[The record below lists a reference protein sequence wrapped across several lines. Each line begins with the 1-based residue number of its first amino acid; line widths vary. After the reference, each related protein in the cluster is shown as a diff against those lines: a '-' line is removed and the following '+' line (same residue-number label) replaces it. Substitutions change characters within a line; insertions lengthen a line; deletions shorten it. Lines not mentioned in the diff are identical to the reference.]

1 MDEHMEE
8 HDVRP
13 SELAELRRRLEDMD
27 VADVVEELGRLST
40 QQRAVSFRLLHKDR
54 AVDVFEDLDPSIQA
68 ELVDGLRAEKTAELF
83 NELDPDDR
91 APLLDELP
99 AGVAARLMSGLSP
112 RERALTTT
120 VLGYPESS
128 AGRRMSPEV
137 ASVHEGSTA
146 VEALN
151 HLRDVADRVETIYSV
166 PVLATRRRVV
176 GVVSL
181 RQLIVADP
189 QSLVADIMSEPTMV
203 HATDHQEEA
212 ANVVRDGGYVG
223 VPVVDAEERLL
234 GIFTVDDA
242 MRVLEHEED
251 EDSALTGGSLPL
263 RRPYLTVPVQGLV
276 KARILWLLVLVVA
289 ATLTV
294 QVMSSY
300 EDVLLEVATL
310 ALFVPLLI
318 GTGGNAGSQSATT
331 IVRALAVGDVRPND
345 IARVVGKEI
354 STGALM
360 GLGLAA
366 IGFLPG
372 AYFFGID
379 IAIVLCVTVTAICVL
394 ATAAGSAIP
403 LIAKKVGVDPA
414 VMSAP
419 FISTFVDATG
429 LITYFTVAKI
439 VLGL

>member
-1 MDEHMEE
+1 MEE

-13 SELAELRRRLEDMD
+13 SELAELRRRLEEMD
-27 VADVVEELGRLST
+27 VADIVEELGRLSA

-137 ASVHEGSTA
+137 ASLHAESSVQD
-146 VEALN
+146 ALD
-151 HLRDVADRVETIYSV
+151 HLRKVADKVETIYSV
-166 PVLATRRRVV
+166 PVLATGRRVV

-181 RQLIVADP
+181 RQLIVSPPTDT
-189 QSLVADIMSEPTMV
+189 VADIMSEPTMV
-203 HATDHQEEA
+203 YASEHQEEA

-223 VPVVDAEERLL
+223 VPVVDAEDRLL
-234 GIFTVDDA
+234 GILTVDDA

-263 RRPYLTVPVQGLV
+263 RRPYLTVPIQGLV
-276 KARILWLLVLVVA
+276 RSRIVWLLILVVA

-300 EDVLLEVATL
+300 EDVLNEVVTL

-331 IVRALAVGDVRPND
+331 VVRALAVGDVRPSD
-345 IARVVGKEI
+345 IARVVGKEV

-360 GLGLAA
+360 GLSLGV
-366 IGFLPG
+366 IGFGPAVL
-372 AYFFGID
+372 FFGAD
-379 IAIVLCVTVTAICVL
+379 IATVLAVTVTCVCIL

-403 LIAKKVGVDPA
+403 LVAKTIGVDPA

-419 FISTFVDATG
+419 FISTFCDATG
-429 LITYFTVAKI
+429 LIIYFTVAKI

>member
-1 MDEHMEE
+1 MET
-8 HDVRP
+8 HDIRP
-13 SELAELRRRLEDMD
+13 DELADIQRRFKGLDT
-27 VADVVEELGRLST
+27 ADVVEELGRTSA
-40 QQRAVSFRLLHKDR
+40 QQRAVAFRLLPKDR
-54 AVDVFEDLDPSIQA
+54 AIDVFEDLDPSIQA

-112 RERALTTT
+112 QERALTTT
-120 VLGYPESS
+120 VLGYPDSS

-137 ASVHEGSTA
+137 ASVHEEST
-146 VEALN
+146 VEEAIA
-151 HLRDVADRVETIYSV
+151 HVREVAENVETIYSV
-166 PVLATRRRVV
+166 PVVGPGRRVV

-181 RQLIVADP
+181 KQLITSQPLDTI
-189 QSLVADIMSEPTMV
+189 ADIMSDAITV
-203 HATDHQEEA
+203 HASDHQEDA

-223 VPVVDAEERLL
+223 VPVVDTEDRLL

-242 MRVLEHEED
+242 MRVLESEED
-251 EDSALTGGSLPL
+251 EDSALTGGSSPL
-263 RRPYLTVPVQGLV
+263 RRPYLTVPIKGLV
-276 KARILWLLVLVVA
+276 RSRIVWLLVLVVA

-294 QVMSSY
+294 NVMSAY
-300 EDVLLEVATL
+300 EDMLNEVVTL

-331 IVRALAVGDVRPND
+331 VVRAMAVGDIRPSD
-345 IARVVGKEI
+345 IRKVVGREI
-354 STGALM
+354 VTGALM

-366 IGFLPG
+366 VGFGP
-372 AYFFGID
+372 AAWFIGID
-379 IAIVLCVTVTAICVL
+379 IAIVLAITLVFVCML

-403 LIAKKVGVDPA
+403 LAAKKIGVDPA

-419 FISTFVDATG
+419 FISTFCDATG
-429 LITYFTVAKI
+429 LIIYFTVAKM